1 MHYLNL
7 YIKSRSTCS
16 FYIMIQQKSKANK
29 LKNIMLFISE
39 TSEVKEIKINVI
51 EKRELKLGLLCIPPR

>member
-1 MHYLNL
+1 
-7 YIKSRSTCS
+7 
-16 FYIMIQQKSKANK
+16 MIQQKSKANK

-51 EKRELKLGLLCIPPR
+51 EKKELKLGLLCIPPR